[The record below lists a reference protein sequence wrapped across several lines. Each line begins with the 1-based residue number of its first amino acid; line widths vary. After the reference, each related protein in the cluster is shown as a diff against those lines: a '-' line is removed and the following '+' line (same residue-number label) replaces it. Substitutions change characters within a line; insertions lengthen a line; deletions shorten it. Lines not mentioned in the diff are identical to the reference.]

1 MSESTSMSRLAASAT
16 SFGVIALAL
25 GLVTQGVPQAVVGAL
40 PSQPEVVIPSFVSA
54 EAPVRQ
60 VVCAGPFLG
69 FVQQETTPRGF
80 GEPTVNLLGSAFE
93 QIPLASEDL
102 LDVYAGTE
110 GKIAALP
117 MYAQQDANAGFLAG
131 SSASTIDTPFA
142 RGYEASICQTPAS
155 ESWLVA
161 GSTTTGRNSVVSL
174 ANPGTVQSIV
184 DLELFGQTGIISAPA
199 ARGILLQPGE
209 RRVFSLSGLAPDE
222 SSPVIRIQSSGTP
235 VTASLHVSLTRGL
248 QPDGLDVAT
257 TQLPPSTTRIV
268 PGLWLESEEQ
278 LGSVLGIEG
287 YGDVGPIL
295 RLLSPDADSS
305 ATISLV
311 RPVNGDVSIGV
322 DLQAGR
328 VFDVSLDELGQGW
341 ASVRIDADQPIVAG
355 IRHSSVGD
363 NKTDLAWLPSAA
375 LIEGLGNVVVPRNI
389 EAVLQMASASDEPL
403 TVTFAR
409 VSDDGQTVL
418 AQGSQAL
425 NPGQFSARG
434 LGSQGGNY
442 LFETTGPVALSI
454 ALIEAGSIATLPVV
468 APPPDLPEVSVFAR

>member
-1 MSESTSMSRLAASAT
+1 MSEPTSMSRLAASAA
-16 SFGVIALAL
+16 SFGVVALAV
-25 GLVTQGVPQAVVGAL
+25 GLVAQGVPQAVVGAL
-40 PSQPEVVIPSFVSA
+40 PAQPEVMTPSLVSA
-54 EAPVRQ
+54 DAPVRQ

-80 GEPTVNLLGSAFE
+80 GEPTLNLLGSAFE
-93 QIPLASEDL
+93 EIPLASEEL

-110 GKIAALP
+110 GKVAALP
-117 MYAQQDANAGFLAG
+117 IYAEQAAEAGFLAG
-131 SSASTIDTPFA
+131 SSASNIDTPFA

-174 ANPGTVQSIV
+174 ANPGSVQAIV
-184 DLELFGQTGIISAPA
+184 DLEIFGTTGLISAPA

-268 PGLWLESEEQ
+268 TGLWLESEEQ

-287 YGDVGPIL
+287 YADVGPIL
-295 RLLSPDADSS
+295 RLLSPDADTS

-311 RPVNGDVSIGV
+311 RPVSGDVSIGV
-322 DLQAGR
+322 ELQAGR

-355 IRHSSVGD
+355 IRHSSVGE
-363 NKTDLAWLPSAA
+363 NKTDLAWVPSAQ
-375 LIEGLGNVVVPRNI
+375 LIEGLGSVVVPRNVD
-389 EAVLQMASASDEPL
+389 AVLQMTSASDESS

-409 VSDDGQTVL
+409 VSDDGQSVL
-418 AQGSQAL
+418 GQGSQELGA
-425 NPGQFSARG
+425 GQFGTKG

-442 LFETTGPVALSI
+442 LFETTGPVALSV
-454 ALIEAGSIATLPVV
+454 ALLEAGSIATLPVV
-468 APPPDLPEVSVFAR
+468 APPANLPEVSVFAR